1 MISREHELRVLV
13 VAPTGRDG
21 VLISNLLAS
30 NSIPCVH
37 SLTAEMA
44 RSELRIGAGAV
55 ILAEE
60 GLAPSDIAEWA
71 AQIADQ
77 PSWSD
82 LPLILLTLTGKVD
95 RESQKRMLAR
105 KPLGNLILLERPVRP
120 ETIVSTVQAALRSR
134 ARQYQMRDYLA
145 KNRLAEEALR
155 LSEKLAVAGRFAA
168 SISHEINNPLASVTN
183 LLYLIGTSSSLEEA
197 KRHQEIAAREL
208 TRVSEIVTQTLR
220 FYREPSKPSL
230 VRINEVVDSALILYQ
245 GRLDHAG
252 IEVERD
258 FRESSSILAM
268 AGELR
273 QVVLNLIGNALDAIG
288 HDGRL
293 KIRIANTHE
302 HRNGARA
309 GIRLTVAD
317 NGSGIPAEIR
327 RTLFEPFVSSKGDR
341 GTGLGLWISSQIIAR
356 HGGRIE
362 VKSSARPP
370 SAGTV
375 FSVFLPLVPSETH
388 ATSEVPRDVL
398 LTEAEHAGVSRT
410 DPELDAVS
418 AHSLVSAMQPASLK
432 SLGTSQELI
441 GGGRFVGRWRR

>member
-71 AQIADQ
+71 AQIAAQ

-145 KNRLAEEALR
+145 KIF
-155 LSEKLAVAGRFAA
+155 KAA
-168 SISHEINNPLASVTN
+168 IFKKK
-183 LLYLIGTSSSLEEA
+183 YC
-197 KRHQEIAAREL
+197 
-208 TRVSEIVTQTLR
+208 
-220 FYREPSKPSL
+220 
-230 VRINEVVDSALILYQ
+230 
-245 GRLDHAG
+245 
-252 IEVERD
+252 
-258 FRESSSILAM
+258 
-268 AGELR
+268 
-273 QVVLNLIGNALDAIG
+273 
-288 HDGRL
+288 L
-293 KIRIANTHE
+293 KFKT
-302 HRNGARA
+302 
-309 GIRLTVAD
+309 
-317 NGSGIPAEIR
+317 
-327 RTLFEPFVSSKGDR
+327 
-341 GTGLGLWISSQIIAR
+341 
-356 HGGRIE
+356 
-362 VKSSARPP
+362 
-370 SAGTV
+370 
-375 FSVFLPLVPSETH
+375 
-388 ATSEVPRDVL
+388 
-398 LTEAEHAGVSRT
+398 
-410 DPELDAVS
+410 
-418 AHSLVSAMQPASLK
+418 
-432 SLGTSQELI
+432 
-441 GGGRFVGRWRR
+441 

>member
-44 RSELRIGAGAV
+44 RSGLRIGAGAV

-197 KRHQEIAAREL
+197 KRHQEIAARDL
-208 TRVSEIVTQTLR
+208 TRASEISTQTRR
-220 FYREPSKPSL
+220 F
-230 VRINEVVDSALILYQ
+230 
-245 GRLDHAG
+245 
-252 IEVERD
+252 
-258 FRESSSILAM
+258 
-268 AGELR
+268 
-273 QVVLNLIGNALDAIG
+273 
-288 HDGRL
+288 
-293 KIRIANTHE
+293 
-302 HRNGARA
+302 
-309 GIRLTVAD
+309 
-317 NGSGIPAEIR
+317 
-327 RTLFEPFVSSKGDR
+327 
-341 GTGLGLWISSQIIAR
+341 
-356 HGGRIE
+356 
-362 VKSSARPP
+362 
-370 SAGTV
+370 
-375 FSVFLPLVPSETH
+375 
-388 ATSEVPRDVL
+388 
-398 LTEAEHAGVSRT
+398 
-410 DPELDAVS
+410 
-418 AHSLVSAMQPASLK
+418 
-432 SLGTSQELI
+432 
-441 GGGRFVGRWRR
+441 